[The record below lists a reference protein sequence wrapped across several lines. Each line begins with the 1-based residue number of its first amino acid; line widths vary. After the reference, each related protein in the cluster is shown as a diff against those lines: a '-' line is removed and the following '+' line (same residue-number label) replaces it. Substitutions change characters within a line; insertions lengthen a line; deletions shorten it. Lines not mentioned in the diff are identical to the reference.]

1 MSQSPT
7 GLRRELRTWQ
17 SLALSIA
24 MMSPTLAIAVYG
36 GAPALY
42 VGRAAPLAFLLSG
55 LGVILVGT
63 GLVYLCRYFSHA
75 GSVYGL
81 TGVTLGP
88 RAGFFSGWALLGTY
102 VIYTPASA
110 AASAYF
116 LTLFCKDTGIWP
128 GANWLLFALIFIAVI
143 FLLAVRDI
151 ARIGRVLLSVEGL
164 SIIVMLIVLAVV
176 IARLAGGAHG
186 NHLTLQV
193 FSLPGG
199 VSFHSLVLASV
210 FGFTAFAG
218 FEGAASLGEETR
230 NPRRSIPRALSIAI
244 AAGVVFYVFC
254 VAVMAMGFGITG
266 KDGTAFASSSGPL
279 FDLSRTYFS
288 TAMAQVLE
296 LGATVSA
303 FSAALGSTLGGGR
316 LIFALARDTR
326 PGSRLAGVGRNGAPA
341 SALTLVLAF
350 AAAMVIIMYAAGNA
364 ALTTSFYLGTIG
376 TLSLLVA
383 YAMVDLGAVRLM
395 ARDARRKA
403 VLIIP
408 LLGFLVLAYTMYN
421 ELYPRPP
428 QPYDYFPYIV
438 AGWLVIGLVAVV
450 AGPGAAT
457 RIGRGLAEAE
467 GMAALADEDAPAIDV
482 REARA

>member
-1 MSQSPT
+1 MSQAPQ

-36 GAPALY
+36 GAPAIY
-42 VGRAAPLAFLLSG
+42 VGRAAPLAFVLSG
-55 LGVILVGT
+55 IGVLLVGA

-116 LTLFCKDTGIWP
+116 LALFCKDTGIWP
-128 GANWLLFALIFIAVI
+128 GANWLVFAVIFIALIF
-143 FLLAVRDI
+143 LLSVRDI
-151 ARIGRVLLSVEGL
+151 ARIGRVLLSIEGL

-176 IARLAGGAHG
+176 IAKLAGGSHG
-186 NHLTLQV
+186 NHITAKV
-193 FSLPGG
+193 FSLPYG

-218 FEGAASLGEETR
+218 FEGAASLGEETQ

-244 AAGVVFYVFC
+244 VGGVVFYVFC
-254 VAVMAMGFGITG
+254 VAVMAMGFGVTS
-266 KDGTAFASSSGPL
+266 KDGAAFASSSGPL
-279 FDLSRTYFS
+279 FDLSRTYF
-288 TAMAQVLE
+288 TTGMAQVLE

-303 FSAALGSTLGGGR
+303 FSAALGSTLGAGR
-316 LIFALARDTR
+316 LVFALARDAK

-341 SALTLVLAF
+341 LALTLVLVF
-350 AAAMVIIMYAAGNA
+350 ALVMEIIMWAAGNT
-364 ALTTSFYLGTIG
+364 ALNTSFYLGTIG

-383 YAMVDLGAVRLM
+383 YAMVDVGASKLM
-395 ARDARRKA
+395 WKHAKNKA
-403 VLIIP
+403 VVIVP
-408 LLGFLVLAYTMYN
+408 LLGFAVLAYTMYN

-428 QPYDYFPYIV
+428 APYDYFPYIV
-438 AGWLVIGLVAVV
+438 AAWLVIGIGAVV
-450 AGPGAAT
+450 AVPGVAS

-467 GMAALADEDAPAIDV
+467 GVAANADPELAAEGV
-482 REARA
+482 G

>member
-1 MSQSPT
+1 MSQNPP

-36 GAPALY
+36 GAPAIY
-42 VGRAAPLAFLLSG
+42 VGRAAPLAFVLSG
-55 LGVILVGT
+55 LGVILVGA

-116 LTLFCKDTGIWP
+116 LTLFCKDTGIWA
-128 GANWLLFALIFIAVI
+128 GANWLLFAVIFLAVI
-143 FLLAVRDI
+143 FALAIRDI
-151 ARIGRVLLSVEGL
+151 ARIGRILLSIEGL
-164 SIIVMLIVLAVV
+164 SIVVMIIVLIVV
-176 IARLAGGAHG
+176 IARLAGGFHG
-186 NHLTLQV
+186 NHLTATV

-244 AAGVVFYVFC
+244 AGGVVFYVFC
-254 VAVMAMGFGITG
+254 VAVMAMGFGTTA
-266 KDGTAFASSSGPL
+266 KDGAAFAGSSGPL
-279 FDLSRTYFS
+279 FDLSRTYFT

-303 FSAALGSTLGGGR
+303 FSAALGSTLGAGR
-316 LIFALARDTR
+316 LVLALARDAK
-326 PGSRLAGVGRNGAPA
+326 PGSRLAGVGRSGAPVA
-341 SALTLVLAF
+341 ALGLVLAF
-350 AAAMVIIMYAAGNA
+350 ALIMEIIMDAAGNT
-364 ALTTSFYLGTIG
+364 ALNSSFYMGTIG

-383 YAMVDLGAVRLM
+383 YAMVDVGAIKLM
-395 ARDARRKA
+395 WKHASRKA
-403 VLIIP
+403 VIIVP
-408 LLGFLVLAYTMYN
+408 ALGFAVLAYTMYN

-428 QPYDYFPYIV
+428 APYDYFPYIV
-438 AGWLVIGLVAVV
+438 AAWLLIGIVAVV
-450 AGPGAAT
+450 AVPGVAG

-467 GMAALADEDAPAIDV
+467 SAAARADEADEQVPA
-482 REARA
+482 RG